1 MKKKEKISA
10 LYKESVI
17 SKIKEII
24 NKYGLFSIREV
35 QNDCYPSIE
44 TKGNLSHLV
53 ETYHSNYVG
62 VIIYNESD
70 VALDG
75 YTLFYEELET
85 DVLED
90 ILDLCKKWKE
100 ICEEQEL

>member
-1 MKKKEKISA
+1 MKKKEKISV
-10 LYKESVI
+10 LHRENVI

-35 QNDCYPSIE
+35 QNDCSPSIE

-62 VIIYNESD
+62 VIVYNESD

-75 YTLFYEELET
+75 YTLFM
-85 DVLED
+85 
-90 ILDLCKKWKE
+90 KN
-100 ICEEQEL
+100 